1 MAEKQSRQPDSI
13 KRPQVN
19 SFLCQQTYTCSFGP
33 EDDCSRLPEALTQ
46 MERPKNSRI
55 GSRDNGTSRKRGCLS
70 SFMRTQL
77 YLCSD
82 VMRLSVRQS
91 QHSGAA
97 GNLVHGNNIHEQ
109 DVKHNHA
116 PGLSQKIKDWVRSQL
131 LDGQTA
137 QQINTRSRLTTSHT
151 SRSNS
156 DRRQASVT
164 ATDEGDELAK
174 SLVCKAEGLTG
185 CCIYY
190 GLWHKVDLRI
200 RYKQAY
206 KTAGFKSN
214 RKGEGVLTDAVIAAQ
229 AIPNSYMELID
240 SSGGTCH

>member
-156 DRRQASVT
+156 DRRQV
-164 ATDEGDELAK
+164 
-174 SLVCKAEGLTG
+174 GLP
-185 CCIYY
+185 Y
-190 GLWHKVDLRI
+190 L
-200 RYKQAY
+200 
-206 KTAGFKSN
+206 FKN
-214 RKGEGVLTDAVIAAQ
+214 LF
-229 AIPNSYMELID
+229 
-240 SSGGTCH
+240 